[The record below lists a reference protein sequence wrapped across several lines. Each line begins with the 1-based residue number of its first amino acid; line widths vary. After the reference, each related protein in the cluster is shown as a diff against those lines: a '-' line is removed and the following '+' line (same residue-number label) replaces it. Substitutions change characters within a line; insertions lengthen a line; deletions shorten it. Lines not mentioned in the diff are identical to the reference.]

1 MSFLPTCLLA
11 IHKLVETQLRYEVSM
26 PGCSCSLI
34 LQCAKVIPDAM
45 QWVRRQC
52 KAATMKSAF
61 FFFFGFVAVLQCNV
75 MPTRILSLHMRF
87 CFLLQRSCFAWFAFW
102 RANRLKELVCLF
114 FTSANCQLLWNGE
127 ERREPSISISALV
140 VFGNSLRLVAL
151 RIDMSSHLWLWL
163 KKYKKKRTAVMF

>member
-1 MSFLPTCLLA
+1 MKLACLAVLVHLFCNVLKWSQMQCNGWGDNAKLQPWSLP
-11 IHKLVETQLRYEVSM
+11 
-26 PGCSCSLI
+26 
-34 LQCAKVIPDAM
+34 
-45 QWVRRQC
+45 
-52 KAATMKSAF
+52 

-163 KKYKKKRTAVMF
+163 KKYKKKKDCCYVLKSKLRKKNAKMLWVTGE